1 MDIKDILNEMV
12 KIDASDVYLTVGF
25 PIAYRIEGKTTPVSG
40 DALKPE
46 DTEKLAFSVMN
57 EKQKEAFLNEKEMNL
72 ALSYPSLGRFRVNIL
87 YQRTSI
93 GMVIRQIKHFIKTI
107 DELGLPPIL
116 KDIVMTKRGLVLVVG
131 GTGSGKSTTLASMID
146 NRNSNSPGHIISIE
160 DPIEYVHQHK
170 MSVITQREIGID
182 TLSFANALKNTL
194 RQAPDVILVG
204 EIRDT
209 ETMESAI
216 TFADTG
222 HLCLGTLHSNN
233 ADQAIERIIN
243 FFPSERHDQIY
254 LLLSLNLRSIISQ
267 RLIPAF
273 DGKRVAAFEIL
284 LDTPRMKDLLL
295 KKEVET
301 LKEVMSKGNQE
312 GMQTFDQAIFNL
324 YKSKMISY
332 ENALAHADSTNDV
345 RLRIKTEKLE
355 PSEKQKKTTFKLRE

>member
-267 RLIPAF
+267 RLIPAL

>member
-25 PIAYRIEGKTTPVSG
+25 PIAYRVEGKTTPVYG
-40 DALKPE
+40 DPLKPE

-57 EKQKEAFLNEKEMNL
+57 EKQKAAFLNEKEMNL
-72 ALSYPSLGRFRVNIL
+72 AMSYPPLGRFRVNIL
-87 YQRTSI
+87 YQKTNI
-93 GMVIRQIKHFIKTI
+93 GMVIRQIKLNIKTV

-131 GTGSGKSTTLASMID
+131 GTGAGKSTTLASMIYH
-146 NRNSNSPGHIISIE
+146 RNSNSPGHIISIE

-182 TLSFANALKNTL
+182 THSFANALKNTL

-233 ADQAIERIIN
+233 ANQAIERIIN
-243 FFPSERHDQIY
+243 FFPFERHDQIY
-254 LLLSLNLRSIISQ
+254 LLLSLTLRAIISQ
-267 RLIPAF
+267 RLIPAL

-332 ENALAHADSTNDV
+332 ENALAHADSTNDL
-345 RLRIKTEKLE
+345 RLRIKTENLE
-355 PSEKQKKTTFKLRE
+355 PSEKQEKTTFKLR

>member
-25 PIAYRIEGKTTPVSG
+25 PIAYRVEGKTTPVYG
-40 DALKPE
+40 DPLKPE

-57 EKQKEAFLNEKEMNL
+57 EKQKAAFLNEKEMNL
-72 ALSYPSLGRFRVNIL
+72 AMSYPPLGRFRVNIL
-87 YQRTSI
+87 YQKTNI
-93 GMVIRQIKHFIKTI
+93 GMVIRQIKLNIKTV

-116 KDIVMTKRGLVLVVG
+116 KDIIMTKRGLVLVVG
-131 GTGSGKSTTLASMID
+131 GTGAGKSTTLASMIYH
-146 NRNSNSPGHIISIE
+146 RNSNSPGHIISIE

-182 TLSFANALKNTL
+182 THSFANALKNTL

-233 ADQAIERIIN
+233 ANQAIERIIN
-243 FFPSERHDQIY
+243 FFPFERHDQIY
-254 LLLSLNLRSIISQ
+254 LLLSLTLRAIISQ
-267 RLIPAF
+267 RLIPAL

-332 ENALAHADSTNDV
+332 ENALAHADSTNDL

-355 PSEKQKKTTFKLRE
+355 PSEKQEKTTFKLR

>member
-25 PIAYRIEGKTTPVSG
+25 PIAYRVEGKTTPVYG
-40 DALKPE
+40 DPLKPE

-57 EKQKEAFLNEKEMNL
+57 EKQKAAFLNEKEMNL
-72 ALSYPSLGRFRVNIL
+72 AMSYPPLGRFRVNIL
-87 YQRTSI
+87 YQKTNI
-93 GMVIRQIKHFIKTI
+93 GMVIRQIKLNIKTV

-131 GTGSGKSTTLASMID
+131 GTGAGKSTTLASMIYH
-146 NRNSNSPGHIISIE
+146 RNSNSPGHIISIE

-182 TLSFANALKNTL
+182 THSFANALKNTL

-233 ADQAIERIIN
+233 ANQAIERIIN
-243 FFPSERHDQIY
+243 FFPFERHDQIY
-254 LLLSLNLRSIISQ
+254 LLLSLTLRAIISQ
-267 RLIPAF
+267 RLIPAL

-332 ENALAHADSTNDV
+332 ENALAHADSTNDL

-355 PSEKQKKTTFKLRE
+355 PSEKQEKTTFKLR

>member
-25 PIAYRIEGKTTPVSG
+25 PIAYRVEGKTTPVYG
-40 DALKPE
+40 DPLKPE

-57 EKQKEAFLNEKEMNL
+57 EKQKAAFLNEKEMNL
-72 ALSYPSLGRFRVNIL
+72 AMSYPPLGRFRVNIL
-87 YQRTSI
+87 YQKTNI
-93 GMVIRQIKHFIKTI
+93 GMVIRQIKLNIKTV

-116 KDIVMTKRGLVLVVG
+116 KDIIMTKRGLVLVVG
-131 GTGSGKSTTLASMID
+131 GTGAGKSTTLASMIYH
-146 NRNSNSPGHIISIE
+146 RNSNSPGHIISIE

-182 TLSFANALKNTL
+182 THSFANALKNTL

-233 ADQAIERIIN
+233 ANQAIERIIN
-243 FFPSERHDQIY
+243 FFPFERHDQIY
-254 LLLSLNLRSIISQ
+254 LLLSLTLRAIISQ
-267 RLIPAF
+267 RLIPAL

-332 ENALAHADSTNDV
+332 ENALAHADSTNDL
-345 RLRIKTEKLE
+345 RLRIKTENLE
-355 PSEKQKKTTFKLRE
+355 PSEKQEKTTFKLR